1 MVVGPE
7 LEARLAKT
15 VLPGIE
21 PAEMARPADA
31 CRPTSS
37 CVIKATLHKR
47 WSPPP
52 PPTRRRPP
60 PPPPPPPPGP
70 LQRSSNTDALGRL
83 AGCGGSGQMRHT
95 ALALAVVPQTT
106 LPYF

>member
-1 MVVGPE
+1 MVEGPE

-15 VLPGIE
+15 VLPGIK

-47 WSPPP
+47 W
-52 PPTRRRPP
+52 RPH
-60 PPPPPPPPGP
+60 PGRFSGRAP
-70 LQRSSNTDALGRL
+70 LTPFGQACRL
-83 AGCGGSGQMRHT
+83 
-95 ALALAVVPQTT
+95 
-106 LPYF
+106 

>member
-47 WSPPP
+47 W
-52 PPTRRRPP
+52 RPR
-60 PPPPPPPPGP
+60 P

>member
-37 CVIKATLHKR
+37 CVIKATLHK
-47 WSPPP
+47 WGPPA
-52 PPTRRRPP
+52 PP
-60 PPPPPPPPGP
+60 PPPPPRP

>member
-47 WSPPP
+47 W
-52 PPTRRRPP
+52 RPP
-60 PPPPPPPPGP
+60 PRPRP
-70 LQRSSNTDALGRL
+70 LQRSSNTNALGRL